1 MVFSR
6 IAHSTIALLCS
17 QVNSRRTNST
27 EPNLSEGLA
36 ACKHIRATTSM
47 ADAITEPKL
56 IFILVPTPNS
66 GGRDFYNH
74 SILSNVLFQLNAL
87 RLQNKHVVISA
98 TVPPRRI
105 AAHLRTPP
113 GPSDARDL

>member
-1 MVFSR
+1 
-6 IAHSTIALLCS
+6 
-17 QVNSRRTNST
+17 
-27 EPNLSEGLA
+27 
-36 ACKHIRATTSM
+36 M

-113 GPSDARDL
+113 RPSDARDL